1 MVWSSLDSDRIR
13 TTILSI
19 LQVSKWVSEIP
30 CNKLQSVAELP
41 RVLVKVVG
49 GNFLDVSFEVFGVDY
64 SGRTF

>member
-1 MVWSSLDSDRIR
+1 MTISDKFLYNPC
-13 TTILSI
+13 TVL
-19 LQVSKWVSEIP
+19 VSNWVSEIL

>member
-1 MVWSSLDSDRIR
+1 MSV
-13 TTILSI
+13 ILPRKSNKLAI
-19 LQVSKWVSEIP
+19 TNGQIVSNWVSEIL